1 MLLRHAKSDWPG
13 GVSDHQRPLAPRGR
27 KAAPV
32 MGRYMK
38 AEGLLPDLAIVSSST
53 RTVETWALVSDELG
67 CAVPHRLEPRIYE
80 AQPEA
85 LLAVIRDVTD
95 DVQTLLLV
103 GHNPGSEEL
112 ASDLI
117 AYGDRYAAQRLR
129 AKYPTCGLAVLDFD
143 VDSWAEVA
151 ERSGRLDR
159 FVTPASLGD
168 GPDE

>member
-13 GVSDHQRPLAPRGR
+13 GVSDHERPLSPRGLA
-27 KAAPV
+27 AAPT

-38 AEGLLPDLAIVSSST
+38 AEGLLPDLAIVSSAV
-53 RTVETWALVSDELG
+53 RTVETWALVRDELG
-67 CAVPHRLEPRIYE
+67 LTVPHRLEPKIYE

-85 LLAVIRDVTD
+85 LLAVVRDAPD
-95 DVQTLLLV
+95 DVRTLLLV

-117 AYGDRYAAQRLR
+117 AFGDRYAAQRLR

-143 VDSWAEVA
+143 VESWVEVA
-151 ERSGRLDR
+151 ERTGRLDR